1 MGFTP
6 QEYDLIKAILLEIA
20 KTPEGKK
27 ALLRFMD
34 EQEKEGRSQAAG
46 EDTTRAR
53 RRIL

>member
-6 QEYDLIKAILLEIA
+6 REDELIKGILLEIA

-27 ALLRFMD
+27 ALLKFMD